1 LKLGAAVVAANFS
14 VPPGQLF
21 DQIIIGA
28 AVRAAVVDVGWLA
41 ALVDGVL
48 VGARA
53 DAPGRPAPRP
63 NRTYSETT
71 RRTTV
76 ISRTAR
82 RRQ

>member
-1 LKLGAAVVAANFS
+1 LNLGAAVVAASFS
-14 VPPGQLF
+14 VPAGQPF
-21 DQIIIGA
+21 DAELLGD
-28 AVRAAVVDVGWLA
+28 AVRPAVIDVGWLA

-53 DAPGRPAPRP
+53 DAPGRPEPRP
-63 NRTYSETT
+63 NRTYNEIT